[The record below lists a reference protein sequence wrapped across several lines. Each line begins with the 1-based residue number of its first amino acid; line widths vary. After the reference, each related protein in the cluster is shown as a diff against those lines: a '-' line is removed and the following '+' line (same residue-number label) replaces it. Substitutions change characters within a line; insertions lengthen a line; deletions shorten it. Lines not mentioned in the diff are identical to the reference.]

1 MSDLELVG
9 TMDTQ
14 MLSTAVASLDPI
26 ASAIAM
32 WVHNKRLHSGSVRT
46 EHTYQKTLNAFRVH
60 LQAHGLELDSPRRQ
74 IRPYLQAWAGQGA
87 GESGATLNQRLAIV
101 SSFYTFAR
109 KNDLLFSWEEA
120 EDGDDTFIR
129 RRIPLDNPADYVERA
144 KVIPYGKALALKP
157 AEVAEKLRQI
167 DQTTPLGLRNYALLV
182 VAFTTGRRLA
192 ELAALAW
199 KDVKMTKEKGQEIV
213 TLRWRRAKGT
223 KTLADRLEPEVG
235 AALLRYLRTV
245 YNPQLAAI
253 PAEAPIWLA
262 FDFARTA
269 TSGRQRTPRRTD
281 APLGVRAISYLC
293 QHHLGTGKVHV
304 TRHSFALGMK
314 KAGAPVEAIQARLAH
329 ESLETT
335 AEYLP
340 KLEADENPYA
350 GEVAAIFGL
359 R

>member
-1 MSDLELVG
+1 MNNLPSIIDSQAV
-9 TMDTQ
+9 
-14 MLSTAVASLDPI
+14 STEVKSLDPVDV
-26 ASAIAM
+26 AIAT
-32 WVHNKRLHSGSVRT
+32 WVHNKKLHSGSVRT
-46 EHTYQKTLNAFRVH
+46 EHTYQKTINAFRLH
-60 LQAHGLELDSPRRQ
+60 LQAHGQDLDSPRWS
-74 IRPYLQAWAGQGA
+74 IRPYLQAWAAQGA

-109 KNDLLFSWEEA
+109 KNDLLFSWEA
-120 EDGDDTFIR
+120 SEDGTHR
-129 RRIPLDNPADYVERA
+129 QIPLDNPADYVERA

-157 AEVAEKLRQI
+157 TEVAEKLKQI
-167 DQTTPLGLRNYALLV
+167 DQTTPLGLRNYALLA

-192 ELAALAW
+192 ELAALTW
-199 KDVKMTKEKGQEIV
+199 RDVKITREQGQEIV
-213 TLRWRRAKGT
+213 TLRWRRAKGN
-223 KTLADRLEPEVG
+223 KTLADRLEPEAG
-235 AALLRYLRTV
+235 AALLRYLRAT

-253 PAEAPIWLA
+253 PADAPIWLA

-269 TSGRQRTPRRTD
+269 TSGRLRTPRRTD
-281 APLGVRAISYLC
+281 APLGMRAISYLC
-293 QHHLGTGKVHV
+293 ERHLGTGKVHV

-350 GEVAAIFGL
+350 SEVAAIFGL